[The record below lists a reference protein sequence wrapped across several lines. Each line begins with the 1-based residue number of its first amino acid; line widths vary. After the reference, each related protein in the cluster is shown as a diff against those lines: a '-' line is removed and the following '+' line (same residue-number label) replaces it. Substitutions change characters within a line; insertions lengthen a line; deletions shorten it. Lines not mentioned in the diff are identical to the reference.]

1 MLDMRPF
8 TYGLKLTT
16 CYDEGT
22 VYDAKLLNIGSK
34 DVYSAFAAG
43 VGNVAALSL
52 ALGFP
57 TLPAFPHV
65 VGAGFRNLLAISLAT
80 DYSFKQADALKARA
94 AAGPVAPEPVKE
106 DKKPEPAKK
115 AEPAKPVEKDST
127 SDDGDFG
134 DIFG

>member
-8 TYGLKLTT
+8 TYGLKLTQ
-16 CYDEGT
+16 CYDDGT
-22 VYDAKLLNIGSK
+22 VFEAKLLNITPRE
-34 DVYSAFAAG
+34 VYSAFAAG

-52 ALGFP
+52 ALSFP

-65 VGAGFRNLLAISLAT
+65 ISAGFRNLLAISLAT
-80 DYSFKQADALKARA
+80 DYSFKQADAIKERA
-94 AAGPVAPEPVKE
+94 KAGPAVVVAAPV
-106 DKKPEPAKK
+106 A
-115 AEPAKPVEKDST
+115 AVVAKPVEAAKPPPKEKTT